1 VRRFWR
7 FCLVGAMAYAV
18 DAALLTALVSAL
30 AMNPYGARVASF
42 LAAATFTW
50 WLNRR
55 YTFEVAHRPTRAEWM
70 AYMALMGIGAGVNYA
85 TYAAAITWWPLAR
98 AELWLA
104 VALGSIAGLGVNFA
118 TSRRLFSSARPNPR

>member
-7 FCLVGAMAYAV
+7 FCVVGAAAYGV
-18 DAALLTALVSAL
+18 DAGLLMALVSAL
-30 AMNPYGARVASF
+30 GMNPYGARVASF

-55 YTFEVAHRPTRAEWM
+55 FTFEVAHRPTRAEWT
-70 AYMALMGIGAGVNYA
+70 AYVALMALGAAVNYA

-98 AELWLA
+98 EHLWLA
-104 VALGSIAGLGVNFA
+104 VALGSIAGLGINFS
-118 TSRRLFSSARPNPR
+118 TSKRLFARAA

>member
-1 VRRFWR
+1 MTRFLR
-7 FCLVGAMAYAV
+7 FCVVGTLAFLV
-18 DAALLTALVSAL
+18 DAGVLTALAAGAGL
-30 AMNPYGARVASF
+30 DPYAARVISF

-55 YTFEVAHRPTRAEWM
+55 WTFEVKHRPTGAEWS
-70 AYMALMGIGAGVNYA
+70 AYVGLMVLGAAVNYG

-98 AELWLA
+98 EHLWIG

-118 TSRRLFSSARPNPR
+118 SSSRLFARNPRSA